1 MTTKTDELKPCPFC
15 GSADIHIAPDEVGSG
30 GQWVGPV
37 HVVCGG
43 DCVAGQTGDDKEAA
57 VAAWNTRAALQSQD
71 REDAEWMACESRRP
85 WVTNSLKHHIEELRN
100 AEKRSRNAFKKDYM
114 GEPARY
120 FADACAEAAAVF
132 EAKLSAIDHARR
144 IEGEGE

>member
-1 MTTKTDELKPCPFC
+1 MTTKTDEQEL
-15 GSADIHIAPDEVGSG
+15 ADFEAWWEKE
-30 GQWVGPV
+30 GQYCRAG
-37 HVVCGG
+37 GG
-43 DCVAGQTGDDKEAA
+43 DYEKTFAYRAYQEGR
-57 VAAWNTRAALQSQD
+57 RAALQSQD

-85 WVTNSLKHHIEELRN
+85 WVTNSLKHHAQELRA

-120 FADACAEAAAVF
+120 FADACGEAAAAL

-144 IEGEGE
+144 VEGGG